1 MIALRHFYTSLRE
14 MQRII
19 ICKHVGSHMWNRN
32 NIHEKTATP
41 TMMKKPIQ
49 LRFWLRN
56 LWSLDHQELPQD
68 ALQLR
73 RWHRHQSVVCLNTQ
87 LEECNPCKSKSI
99 WLYIPPIWIYSF
111 DRDLRLKLAAIDNIR
126 VEWHLNQHVTNADSL
141 SDLLKTDPCL

>member
-1 MIALRHFYTSLRE
+1 MSVHTCGTE
-14 MQRII
+14 II
-19 ICKHVGSHMWNRN
+19 SMKNSDTN
-32 NIHEKTATP
+32 NDE
-41 TMMKKPIQ
+41 KPIQ

-141 SDLLKTDPCL
+141 SDLLKPILVYRYTHIFD